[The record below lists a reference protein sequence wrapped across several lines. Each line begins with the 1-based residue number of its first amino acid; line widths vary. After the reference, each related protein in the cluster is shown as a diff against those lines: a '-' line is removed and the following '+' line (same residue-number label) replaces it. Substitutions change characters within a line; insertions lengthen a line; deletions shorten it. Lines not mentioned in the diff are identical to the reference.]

1 MNFALQSISFILRRL
16 LYHAVKS
23 YNMGPMALLPSE
35 RKRAVDFLL
44 LLKLHRPRLGL
55 NPRTLGPVASTLT
68 TRLSRMNLSLS
79 YQYGQ
84 LKILKQRA
92 KFSYKF

>member
-1 MNFALQSISFILRRL
+1 
-16 LYHAVKS
+16 
-23 YNMGPMALLPSE
+23 MGPMALLPSE
-35 RKRAVDFLL
+35 GKRAVDFLS

-68 TRLSRMNLSLS
+68 TRLSRTNLSLS

-84 LKILKQRA
+84 LQILKAARQILIQILNHV
-92 KFSYKF
+92 FYHEL